1 MRQFIKDIEMSGKAF
16 IRYFYFSLYR
26 AIFGKDDSRLALGK
40 SIHAYK
46 FPRWN
51 LLDVKGSD
59 INLNLEE
66 HPYSIPLSDVQFC
79 HSSHMFEHISDSA
92 VAYLLEQVFLSMRD
106 GGIIRIEVPS
116 SDKILN
122 DYRADSGRPIAK
134 YFSQSNVDTLVNID
148 GFPDKYGELHIG
160 TLGAIS
166 CIHTDL
172 GNKIYQHIPVYVGV
186 DEFEQKLNNLSNDD
200 FSRWAINLQ
209 TEAERSQHGHI
220 NFWTES
226 KMKEFLE
233 NAGFCEVQTC
243 DPGISEHGFD
253 LSIEREHR
261 AFYSIIMEAK
271 R

>member
-1 MRQFIKDIEMSGKAF
+1 MFQILSRPISLLKHIIKYSHFKA
-16 IRYFYFSLYR
+16 YR
-26 AIFGKDDSRLALGK
+26 LMFGKDKSRLALGE
-40 SIHAYK
+40 SMNAYK
-46 FPRWN
+46 YPRWH
-51 LLDVKGSD
+51 LLDVKNSD
-59 INLNLEE
+59 INLNLEVRN
-66 HPYSIPLSDVQFC
+66 YTIPLDKVKFC
-79 HSSHMFEHISDSA
+79 YSSHMFEHISDSA

-134 YFSQSNVDTLVNID
+134 YFSQSNVDTIVNID

-166 CIHTDL
+166 CIHADV
-172 GNKIYQHIPVYVGV
+172 GNKRYLHIPVYVGV
-186 DEFEQKLNNLSNDD
+186 DEFEKKLNKLSNDD

-209 TEAERSQHGHI
+209 TETEKSQHGHI

-233 NAGFCEVQTC
+233 TAGFCEVQTC
-243 DPGISEHGFD
+243 DAGITRHGFD
-253 LSIEREHR
+253 LSIERQHR
-261 AFYSIIMEAK
+261 AFYSMIIEAK